1 MKSCYPISLGSGLH
15 DPNFHYFSFCSRDI
29 LQVLKIFQSMLQ
41 QQKPMC
47 MANKIWIKAVRPQ
60 SLNPQQCQDHHNTSC
75 FHKVKDK
82 LIQMQPKG

>member
-1 MKSCYPISLGSGLH
+1 
-15 DPNFHYFSFCSRDI
+15 
-29 LQVLKIFQSMLQ
+29 MLQ